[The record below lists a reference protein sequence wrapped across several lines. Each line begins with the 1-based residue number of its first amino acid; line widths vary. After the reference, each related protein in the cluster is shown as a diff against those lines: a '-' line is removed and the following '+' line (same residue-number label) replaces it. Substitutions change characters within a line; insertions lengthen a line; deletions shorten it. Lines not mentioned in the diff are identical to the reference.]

1 MEARPPVGHLMRETL
16 EILYED
22 EAFVFINKPAGI
34 VVQQRMHEPDEPF
47 LHDMVMRHTSPA
59 YLMQRLDRG
68 TSGVIFFS
76 KRGDLNVR
84 FTRQF
89 ERKRIRKRYL
99 AICDGELGESQTID
113 APIAR
118 VGAIKF
124 GVRDE
129 GKRAITHIA
138 PLAATP
144 AGSLLSIGLE
154 TGRTHQIR
162 VHLSAIG
169 HALAGDW
176 LYGEKNA
183 IRPMLHAAELEMTHP
198 LTHQQVRVVAPVPDD
213 FREEARRRGIASW
226 DEDEMHAAR
235 DS

>member
-1 MEARPPVGHLMRETL
+1 MLR
-16 EILYED
+16 ILYED
-22 EAFVFINKPAGI
+22 DALIFINKPPGI

-47 LHDMVMRHTSPA
+47 LHDLVARHTSPA

-76 KRGDLNVR
+76 KLSDINVR
-84 FTRQF
+84 LTRQF

-99 AICDGELGESQTID
+99 AICEGELGERQTID

-118 VGAIKF
+118 VGAIQF
-124 GVRDE
+124 GVRDH
-129 GKRAITHIA
+129 GKRSITHVR
-138 PLAATP
+138 PLAATRS
-144 AGSLLSIGLE
+144 GSVVAIDLE

-169 HALAGDW
+169 HSLAGDW
-176 LYGEKNA
+176 LYGERDDG
-183 IRPMLHAAELEMTHP
+183 RPMLHAAEIEMTHP
-198 LTHQQVRVVAPVPDD
+198 LTHEQLRVVAPVPED
-213 FREEARRRGIASW
+213 FREEAQRRGIASW
-226 DEDEMHAAR
+226 EVDDASGSG

>member
-1 MEARPPVGHLMRETL
+1 MPLH
-16 EILYED
+16 ILYED
-22 EAFVFINKPAGI
+22 DAFVFINKPAGI

-47 LHDMVMRHTSPA
+47 LHDLVARHTSPA

-76 KRGDLNVR
+76 KRADLNVR

-89 ERKRIRKRYL
+89 ERKAIRKRYL
-99 AICDGELGESQTID
+99 AICEGELRERQTID

-124 GVRDE
+124 GLRDH
-129 GKRAITHIA
+129 GKRAVTHVNPREA
-138 PLAATP
+138 SRS
-144 AGSLLSIGLE
+144 GSLLSIDLE

-169 HALAGDW
+169 HPLAGDW
-176 LYGEKNA
+176 LYGERNA
-183 IRPMLHAAELEMTHP
+183 SRPMLHAAELEMTHP
-198 LTHQQVRVVAPVPDD
+198 LTHQQFRVVAPVPED
-213 FREEARRRGIASW
+213 FREEARSRGLASW
-226 DEDEMHAAR
+226 EQDGMDAG
-235 DS
+235 

>member
-1 MEARPPVGHLMRETL
+1 ML

-22 EAFVFINKPAGI
+22 EALVFINKPAGI

-47 LHDMVMRHTSPA
+47 LHDLVARHTSPA

-76 KRGDLNVR
+76 KRSDLNVR

-99 AICDGELGESQTID
+99 ALCDGELREQQTID
-113 APIAR
+113 APILR
-118 VGAIKF
+118 IGAIKF
-124 GVRDE
+124 GVRE
-129 GKRAITHIA
+129 GGKRAVTHVA
-138 PLAATP
+138 PLAASP
-144 AGSLLSIGLE
+144 SGSLLSIDLE

-162 VHLSAIG
+162 VHLAAIG
-169 HALAGDW
+169 HPLAGDW

-183 IRPMLHAAELEMTHP
+183 LRPMLHAAELEMTHP
-198 LTHQQVRVVAPVPDD
+198 LTHQQFRVTAPVPED
-213 FREEARRRGIASW
+213 FREEASRRGIPSW
-226 DEDEMHAAR
+226 FEDDVSAVR